1 MKFLSTTQYL
11 LLILS
16 SSCLMITTVST
27 IESTDSQQPNPTIS
41 KSNQNKLKQPSSKT
55 SLIVINEDD
64 WDQMLQGEWMVE
76 FHAPWCPACRALQP
90 EWKSFSFWGSDL
102 GIKVGAVDVTANPGL
117 SGRFMVTAL
126 PSIYHVKDGIFRQ
139 YKGTRDV
146 NTFVSF
152 IEEKKWQSIEPIS
165 SWKSPNSIPMSIVSN
180 FFKISMT
187 LRALHNSLVEDY
199 GIPYWG
205 SYILFAFV
213 TILFGAMLGL

>member
-76 FHAPWCPACRALQP
+76 L
-90 EWKSFSFWGSDL
+90 
-102 GIKVGAVDVTANPGL
+102 
-117 SGRFMVTAL
+117 
-126 PSIYHVKDGIFRQ
+126 
-139 YKGTRDV
+139 
-146 NTFVSF
+146 
-152 IEEKKWQSIEPIS
+152 
-165 SWKSPNSIPMSIVSN
+165 
-180 FFKISMT
+180 
-187 LRALHNSLVEDY
+187 
-199 GIPYWG
+199 
-205 SYILFAFV
+205 
-213 TILFGAMLGL
+213 

>member
-1 MKFLSTTQYL
+1 MLPIINLGSKSVRSML
-11 LLILS
+11 LQILVYRDVLWWLL
-16 SSCLMITTVST
+16 CLQS
-27 IESTDSQQPNPTIS
+27 IS
-41 KSNQNKLKQPSSKT
+41 KNLMN
-55 SLIVINEDD
+55 
-64 WDQMLQGEWMVE
+64 
-76 FHAPWCPACRALQP
+76 R
-90 EWKSFSFWGSDL
+90 FSIFSHYL
-102 GIKVGAVDVTANPGL
+102 F
-117 SGRFMVTAL
+117 S
-126 PSIYHVKDGIFRQ
+126 VKDGVFRQ

-165 SWKSPNSIPMSIVSN
+165 SWKAPNSMPYVEFIHLQFIFYCIFVLRMSIVSN

-213 TILFGAMLGL
+213 TILFGAMLGLVSY